1 MKQGKLIVL
10 EGLDGC
16 GKDTQ
21 ADILVQQHRAVKC
34 RLPDYTVFW
43 GQEIYNHI
51 HKTKKKGISE
61 EEFQMLMAQ
70 NYIYTLREKIMPAIK
85 QGKNV
90 VLTRFTPS
98 MIAYSRAFSD
108 NYDFFAKVAEGIEEI
123 FNDAIDDIT
132 VFYLKIPLEKS
143 LQRIED
149 RDRSG
154 DQAKV
159 EVFENKEILEKVF
172 TWYEVQE
179 WFINY
184 IIDGTLWIYEIQ
196 EKILELAKLSKPT
209 KYQ

>member
-1 MKQGKLIVL
+1 MKQGKLIIL

-21 ADILVQQHRAVKC
+21 ADILVQKHRAKKC

-51 HKTKKKGISE
+51 HKTKKQWITE

-85 QGKNV
+85 EWKNI

-98 MIAYSRAFSD
+98 MRAYSRAFSD
-108 NYDFFAKVAEGIEEI
+108 NYGFFQKIAEGIEEI
-123 FNDAIDDIT
+123 FHDAIDDIT

-143 LQRIED
+143 LQRIEE

-159 EVFENKEILEKVF
+159 EVFENREVLEKVF
-172 TWYEVQE
+172 IGYEVSE
-179 WFINY
+179 WINY
-184 IIDGTLWIYEIQ
+184 IIDGTLWIYEVQ
-196 EKILELAKLSKPT
+196 DKILELAKLSQPK

>member
-21 ADILVQQHRAVKC
+21 ADILIQKHRMVKC

-98 MIAYSRAFSD
+98 MMAYSRAFSD
-108 NYDFFAKVAEGIEEI
+108 NYGFFTKLAEGIEEI
-123 FNDAIDDIT
+123 FHDAIEEIV
-132 VFYLKIPLEKS
+132 VFYLRIPLERS
-143 LQRIED
+143 LKRIED
-149 RDRSG
+149 RHRVG
-154 DQAKV
+154 DQKRV
-159 EVFENKEILEKVF
+159 EVFEKESVLRKVF
-172 TWYEVQE
+172 EWYEVSE
-179 WFINY
+179 WMNF
-184 IIDGTLWIYEIQ
+184 IIDGELWIYEIQ
-196 EKILELAKLSKPT
+196 EKIQQLAKL
-209 KYQ
+209 